1 MVETILIPYKAWF
14 GLIGASITI
23 YALYNSY
30 QILKNFSE
38 EEEVALSM
46 FFLNDGTADKF
57 RMLAYTSILYSVM
70 ALLVVIGV
78 VPDTYPY
85 DIAVI
90 TLFLGLAYFLREINA
105 VTSGAD
111 KRKV

>member
-1 MVETILIPYKAWF
+1 MIPYKALF
-14 GLIGASITI
+14 GLVGATLTI

-30 QILKNFSE
+30 HILKNFRKKE
-38 EEEVALSM
+38 DVDLSM
-46 FFLNDGTADKF
+46 FFLNDSTADKF
-57 RMLAYTSILYSVM
+57 RMLAYISILYSVM
-70 ALLVVIGV
+70 ALLVVVDI

-90 TLFLGLAYFLREINA
+90 SLFLGLAYFLRGINA

-111 KRKV
+111 DQKV

>member
-30 QILKNFSE
+30 HILKNFE
-38 EEEVALSM
+38 KNEEVALSM

-57 RMLAYTSILYSVM
+57 RMLAYISILYSFM
-70 ALLVVIGV
+70 ALLVVLEV
-78 VPDTYPY
+78 VPDTYAY

-90 TLFLGLAYFLREINA
+90 SLFLGLAYFLRGINT
-105 VTSGAD
+105 VTSGAGD
-111 KRKV
+111 